1 MDDQSNNAAFEAPE
15 PINDDAT
22 ASPLQE
28 SVDSPCLASPPI
40 GAAVT
45 ELPEPDPHTRT
56 SGDEA
61 GGQKSGRVQE
71 IAIADIIVP
80 PTKRALKE
88 ESVEQIMTSMPEF
101 GLGGTPLTVYRGEE
115 ADKFVLITGGH
126 KVEAARRLGATVIA
140 ANIVDWE
147 PDRDACGKSSRIY
160 IGPNSRSWNAPNKLS
175 N

>member
-1 MDDQSNNAAFEAPE
+1 
-15 PINDDAT
+15 
-22 ASPLQE
+22 
-28 SVDSPCLASPPI
+28 
-40 GAAVT
+40 VT
-45 ELPEPDPHTRT
+45 ESPEPDPHTRT
-56 SGDEA
+56 PGDEA
-61 GGQKSGRVQE
+61 GGQMSGQVRE
-71 IAIADIIVP
+71 IAIADITIP

-126 KVEAARRLGATVIA
+126 RLEAARRLGGTVIA
-140 ANIVDWE
+140 ANIVDWNQIG
-147 PDRDACGKSSRIY
+147 DACGKSSRTY